1 MHRTNPRIGTIFVFT
16 AALSLSL
23 AQVSRA
29 EEAEAA
35 KAKPA
40 AATPAAAAKEVGA
53 TADGKIAPVDAAKA
67 APLEAAKPDAAKKD
81 VKKASE
87 EKPAAVSESIP
98 SSSTEDTGYGK
109 TRGLLGPV
117 TFGPTIGISLP
128 QFANIGLEGR
138 WLDIVGF
145 AFNYGFLPE
154 TSIPGY
160 DAKVK
165 SRSWDI
171 RLRVHPF
178 RGAFFLGVAMGNQ
191 TLTGTRAD
199 SILGIPQT
207 TSIDVSE
214 STLTPHLGWR
224 WFYKSGF
231 VWGLD
236 LGVQIPQTTKT
247 TLTSTAS
254 ALQQAAAQYAGLQ
267 NDLNKVSEDI
277 GKQKLPMITMVHLGW
292 MF

>member
-1 MHRTNPRIGTIFVFT
+1 MTTLALGAPRG
-16 AALSLSL
+16 SL
-23 AQVSRA
+23 ANDTVA
-29 EEAEAA
+29 P

-40 AATPAAAAKEVGA
+40 TAAATATPAAGTTPPVALGP
-53 TADGKIAPVDAAKA
+53 DGKPLPVDGAKA
-67 APLEAAKPDAAKKD
+67 APIDAANPDAAKKD

-87 EKPAAVSESIP
+87 EKAAAVSENVST
-98 SSSTEDTGYGK
+98 SSSESTDSGYGK

-117 TFGPTIGISLP
+117 TFGPAIGVSLP
-128 QFANIGLEGR
+128 QFYNLGLEGR
-138 WLDIVGF
+138 WLDIIGF

-154 TSIPGY
+154 LTIPGY

-165 SRSWDI
+165 SRSWDV

-178 RGAFFLGVAMGNQ
+178 RGSFFLGVALGNQ
-191 TLTGTRAD
+191 TLTGTRSD
-199 SILGIPQT
+199 LILGTPQT
-207 TSIDVSE
+207 TSVSVSE

-231 VWGLD
+231 VWGMD
-236 LGVQIPQTTKT
+236 LGVQLPQKTTT

-254 ALQQAAAQYAGLQ
+254 SLQQAAAQYAGLQ

-277 GKQKLPMITMVHLGW
+277 GKQVLPMFTMLHFGW